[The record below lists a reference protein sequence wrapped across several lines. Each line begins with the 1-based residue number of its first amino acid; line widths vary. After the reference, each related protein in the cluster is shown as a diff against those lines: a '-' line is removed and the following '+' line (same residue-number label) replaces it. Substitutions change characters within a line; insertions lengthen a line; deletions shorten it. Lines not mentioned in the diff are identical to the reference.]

1 MKTTSALDERPK
13 PGVPSGQERLFPLTR
28 PLGARRTN
36 CRGTEENE
44 RSDGQ
49 RSYRPERSLTQWIM
63 NGEVAERASL
73 NTNYPARFIGPHKHA
88 RTDSTYSGSLVV
100 DTGWRIDWAVCVPSR
115 KLIALLYRRLSRPY
129 PCWRESTPTEEA
141 RAFLSSAH
149 SAPGIRTISREVDL
163 RHAGNFM
170 IMSEPGLATPK
181 LLQSTWILGFLPLM
195 WKGWQSQL
203 SRGKDWNW
211 FSFPQRGW
219 TVELGQ
225 ERCCII

>member
-1 MKTTSALDERPK
+1 MCLQ
-13 PGVPSGQERLFPLTR
+13 G
-28 PLGARRTN
+28 
-36 CRGTEENE
+36 
-44 RSDGQ
+44 RSDFFLSPVRSAQDVRTAEGQ
-49 RSYRPERSLTQWIM
+49 KKTSDLTARGVIARSGTLAPERSLTQWIM

-73 NTNYPARFIGPHKHA
+73 NTNYPARFIGSHKHA

-100 DTGWRIDWAVCVPSR
+100 DTGWRIDWAVCVRSR
-115 KLIALLYRRLSRPY
+115 KLIALPYRRLSRPY

-149 SAPGIRTISREVDL
+149 SAPGMRTISREVDL

-170 IMSEPGLATPK
+170 IMSDPGLATPK
-181 LLQSTWILGFLPLM
+181 PLRSTWILGFLPLM

-211 FSFPQRGW
+211 FSFPQRDW

-225 ERCCII
+225 ERCRII

>member
-1 MKTTSALDERPK
+1 MSVRSPVCLQGRSDFFLSPVRSAQDVRTAEGQKKTSDLTAR
-13 PGVPSGQERLFPLTR
+13 GVI
-28 PLGARRTN
+28 ARRGVS
-36 CRGTEENE
+36 RNE
-44 RSDGQ
+44 SWTVRWRSG
-49 RSYRPERSLTQWIM
+49 RVWTLITRLALLGLINM
-63 NGEVAERASL
+63 
-73 NTNYPARFIGPHKHA
+73 

-115 KLIALLYRRLSRPY
+115 KLIALPYRRLSRPY

-225 ERCCII
+225 ERCRII